1 MSELM
6 IRVALAKKLCFSY
19 PAESRNAAFSDELHL
34 FSLSFTLST
43 AGKAWL
49 VTLGLAKY
57 FCSWF

>member
-6 IRVALAKKLCFSY
+6 IGVALAKKLCFSF
-19 PAESRNAAFSDELHL
+19 PAESRNAAFSDELHVFL
-34 FSLSFTLST
+34 LSFTLPT

-57 FCSWF
+57 FCPCF